1 MDKITN
7 EDIKVFGRVVSVST
21 EGVVAD
27 SEQVWDSNIK
37 KKQSELNQ
45 MFQLGLKNKDINV
58 DDLRSAIVALQARV
72 STLEERLS
80 WYING
85 NTATAA

>member
-27 SEQVWDSNIK
+27 SEQLWDSNLK

-45 MFQLGLKNKDINV
+45 AFQLGLKNKDINV
-58 DDLRSAIVALQARV
+58 DDLRNAIIALQNRV
-72 STLEERLS
+72 TTLEERLNF
-80 WYING
+80 YING
-85 NTATAA
+85 SAAA

>member
-27 SEQVWDSNIK
+27 SEQLWDSNLK

-45 MFQLGLKNKDINV
+45 AFQLKGIIV
-58 DDLRSAIVALQARV
+58 DDLRSAIITLQNRVA
-72 STLEERLS
+72 TLEERLNF
-80 WYING
+80 YING
-85 NTATAA
+85 NAAA

>member
-27 SEQVWDSNIK
+27 SEQLWDSNLK

-45 MFQLGLKNKDINV
+45 TFQSGLKNKDTNV
-58 DDLRSAIVALQARV
+58 NDLRSAIIALRNRV
-72 STLEERLS
+72 TTLEERLDF
-80 WYING
+80 YING
-85 NTATAA
+85 NAAA

>member
-27 SEQVWDSNIK
+27 SEQLWDSNLK

-45 MFQLGLKNKDINV
+45 TFYVGLVNKNANV
-58 DDLRSAIVALQARV
+58 ENFNSAILALQNRV
-72 STLEERLS
+72 KILEERLNF
-80 WYING
+80 YING
-85 NTATAA
+85 NAAA

>member
-27 SEQVWDSNIK
+27 SEQLWDSNLK

-45 MFQLGLKNKDINV
+45 AFQLKGIIV
-58 DDLRSAIVALQARV
+58 DDLRRAIIALQTRV
-72 STLEERLS
+72 TTLEERLNF
-80 WYING
+80 YING
-85 NTATAA
+85 NAAA

>member
-27 SEQVWDSNIK
+27 SEQLWDSNLK
-37 KKQSELNQ
+37 QKQSELNRT
-45 MFQLGLKNKDINV
+45 FQLGLANKDINV
-58 DDLRSAIVALQARV
+58 ENLSSAIRTLQNRV
-72 STLEERLS
+72 ETLEERLNF
-80 WYING
+80 YING
-85 NTATAA
+85 NAAA

>member
-27 SEQVWDSNIK
+27 SEQLWDSNLK

-45 MFQLGLKNKDINV
+45 TFQVGLANKDTNV
-58 DDLRSAIVALQARV
+58 NDLRSAIIALRNRV
-72 STLEERLS
+72 TTLEERLDF
-80 WYING
+80 YING
-85 NTATAA
+85 NAAA

>member
-27 SEQVWDSNIK
+27 SEQLWDSNLK
-37 KKQSELNQ
+37 QKQSELNQ
-45 MFQLGLKNKDINV
+45 VFQAGLSTKDTNV
-58 DDLRSAIVALQARV
+58 NDLRNAIIALRARV
-72 STLEERLS
+72 TTLEERLDF
-80 WYING
+80 YING
-85 NTATAA
+85 NAAA

>member
-27 SEQVWDSNIK
+27 SEQVWDSNLK
-37 KKQSELNQ
+37 EKQSELNQ
-45 MFQLGLKNKDINV
+45 TFQVGLVNKNTNV
-58 DDLRSAIVALQARV
+58 ENFNRAILELQTRVAI
-72 STLEERLS
+72 LEERLNF
-80 WYING
+80 YING
-85 NTATAA
+85 NAAA